1 MNPRFY
7 DRLAAA
13 VSIGLLLTLAA
24 GSYYLSE
31 IAQRFVMPGLVQ
43 DTADIADAFGENVLL
58 LRLNDRGEPAF
69 RMSADRMEHFRRSD
83 TTRYT
88 RPTMV
93 SLDPAQPRVTVSAL
107 RGQSVR
113 ESQETILEG
122 SVQLDR
128 PGTAVDP
135 PMQIR
140 TEFARVFSDREVAI
154 TDRPVVV
161 TRGQSTLT
169 GTGMEFN
176 NRARTLRVDSEAR
189 GVWVSERR
197 NP

>member
-13 VSIGLLLTLAA
+13 VSVGLLLTLAA
-24 GSYYLSE
+24 GSYYLAE

-43 DTADIADAFGENVLL
+43 DTTDIADAFGENVLL

-93 SLDPAQPRVTVSAL
+93 SLDPAQPRVTVTAL

-113 ESQETILEG
+113 ESQETLLEG

-128 PGTAVDP
+128 PGTAIDP

>member
-13 VSIGLLLTLAA
+13 VSIGLLLMLAA
-24 GSYYLSE
+24 GSYYLAE
-31 IAQRFVMPGLVQ
+31 IAQRFVMPRLVQ
-43 DTADIADAFGENVLL
+43 DTTDIADAFGENVLL

-93 SLDPAQPRVTVSAL
+93 SLDPAQPRVTVTAL

-128 PGTAVDP
+128 PGTAIDP

-140 TEFARVFSDREVAI
+140 TEFARVFSDRELAV

-176 NRARTLRVDSEAR
+176 NRARTLRVDAEAR

>member
-13 VSIGLLLTLAA
+13 VSVGLLLTLAA
-24 GSYYLSE
+24 GSYYLAE
-31 IAQRFVMPGLVQ
+31 IAQRFVMPGLAQ
-43 DTADIADAFGENVLL
+43 DTTDIADAFGENVLL

-93 SLDPAQPRVTVSAL
+93 SLDPAQPRVTVTAL

-113 ESQETILEG
+113 ESQETLLEG

-128 PGTAVDP
+128 PGTAIDP